1 MKSPKHIWIIED
13 EPGAQFVYQ
22 EILDIRYHVRMFSDT
37 ESFSSALDSF
47 DAQETKPDLLVADIR
62 LPGESFLNFLSS
74 SDNRNRLKFPFIVVS
89 SVDDLDAL
97 RTCFAYGAIDY
108 LTKPFGKGEL
118 IVKVER
124 FFTERHLP
132 KASPQQIG
140 IQIDPTA
147 LRVCRNA
154 VWSPLLTSKE
164 FQILT
169 TLHQAKDCML
179 SRDAMVAHIW
189 HDVRVT
195 SKTFDVHLF
204 NLRKKLQSL
213 GVEIQF
219 NPPNYYRLLCDGM
232 NP

>member
-13 EPGAQFVYQ
+13 EPGAQFVYE
-22 EILDIRYHVRMFSDT
+22 EILEIRYHLRMFSDT
-37 ESFSSALDSF
+37 TQLLQALSAAES
-47 DAQETKPDLLVADIR
+47 ETQPPNLLIADIR

-74 SDNRNRLKFPFIVVS
+74 KEKRSHLKFPFLVVS

-97 RTCFAYGAIDY
+97 RTCFAHGAVDY

-118 IVKVER
+118 VVKVER
-124 FFTERHLP
+124 FFTEQNLP
-132 KASPQQIG
+132 KSSSNQLG

-154 VWSPLLTSKE
+154 IWSPLLTSKE

-169 TLHQAKDCML
+169 TLHQAKDCMI
-179 SRDAMVAHIW
+179 SREAMVAHIW
-189 HDVRVT
+189 NDVRVT

-204 NLRKKLQSL
+204 NLRKKLVSV

-219 NPPNYYRLLCDGM
+219 SPPNMYRLLCDGM